1 MDPPQERMQ
10 HQSNAASGIG
20 PGCLFAATSTVVTC
34 MLLFINGSMVTA
46 IYSAV
51 AETGPAVMHDPRLIQ
66 FVLFVG
72 PVLLVVAQWVM
83 IDYVLSRLRR
93 SP

>member
-1 MDPPQERMQ
+1 MNPPPERMQ
-10 HQSNAASGIG
+10 RQSSPAMGIG
-20 PGCLFAATSTVVTC
+20 PGCLYAATSTAVTC
-34 MLLFINGSMVTA
+34 VLLFINGSMVTA
-46 IYSAV
+46 IYSAA

-72 PVLLVVAQWVM
+72 PVLLVVAEWMM
-83 IDYVLSRLRR
+83 IDYVLGRLRR

>member
-1 MDPPQERMQ
+1 MQ
-10 HQSNAASGIG
+10 REPKTAMQTGAGCFFAVASAA
-20 PGCLFAATSTVVTC
+20 VTC

-46 IYSAV
+46 VYSAA
-51 AETGPAVMHDPRLIQ
+51 AETGPAVMEDPRLIQ
-66 FVLFVG
+66 FALFVG

-83 IDYVLSRLRR
+83 IDYVTSRLRR

>member
-1 MDPPQERMQ
+1 MNPPQERMPRQ
-10 HQSNAASGIG
+10 RSAASGVG
-20 PGCLFAATSTVVTC
+20 PGCLYAATSTVVTC
-34 MLLFINGSMVTA
+34 VLLFINGSMVTA
-46 IYSAV
+46 IYAAV
-51 AETGPAVMHDPRLIQ
+51 AETGPAVMHDPRLLQ

>member
-1 MDPPQERMQ
+1 MIPPDEQILRRP
-10 HQSNAASGIG
+10 AKATGLG
-20 PGCLFAATSTVVTC
+20 PGCLFAGTSTAMTC

-46 IYSAV
+46 VYSAV
-51 AETGPAVMHDPRLIQ
+51 AETGPAIMQDPRLLQ

-83 IDYVLSRLRR
+83 IDYVVSRMRR